1 MFNALKFTEELEK
14 AGFSRTQAETSLK
27 VLIEV
32 MNENFA
38 LKSDLK
44 ATEIALRSDMKTME
58 SSILSDMKAMEA
70 AIRSDMKAMET
81 SLRAEIKD
89 VASSV
94 REMEYKLTIKLG
106 TMMTIAIGV
115 AATLAKIL

>member
-1 MFNALKFTEELEK
+1 MFNALKYTEELEK
-14 AGFSRTQAETSLK
+14 AGFTKTEAETTIK

-44 ATEIALRSDMKTME
+44 EMETALRSDMKASE
-58 SSILSDMKAMEA
+58 QSIRADMKEMERS
-70 AIRSDMKAMET
+70 IRAD
-81 SLRAEIKD
+81 I
-89 VASSV
+89 

-106 TMMTIAIGV
+106 SFIAIAIGTT
-115 AATLAKIL
+115 ATLVKMLQ